1 MIFGLL
7 QVGLGLVLFALA
19 YAIGGAAWL
28 LAWPAW
34 SVALVG
40 LGYLGL
46 GARVFGKRAHDG
58 RLTPWIVVLLLPY
71 FAVAWAL
78 WQLKSRWGGERP
90 WDEVAPGVRLG
101 RRPLSRAELPPDTAC
116 VVDLTSEFPRAC
128 PELGLR
134 YVCLPTLD
142 TSVATDDELAALVES
157 LAEDEGP
164 LFVHCAMGHGR
175 SATVAAALLIRRGL
189 CDSVDEAI
197 RTLKQARPKVRLHG
211 VQRATVE
218 RLANDR
224 AWVGRRALSPAHRG
238 A

>member
-19 YAIGGAAWL
+19 YALGGFAWL

-40 LGYLGL
+40 AGYLGL
-46 GARVFGKRAHDG
+46 GPRVFGKRAHDG
-58 RLTPWIVVLLLPY
+58 TLSTWRVLLILPY

-78 WQLKSRWGGERP
+78 WQLKSRLRSERP
-90 WDEVAPGVRLG
+90 WNEVAPGVRLG
-101 RRPLSRAELPPDTAC
+101 RRPLCREELPPDTAC

-142 TSVATDDELAALVES
+142 TSVATDAELAALVES
-157 LAEDEGP
+157 LAVEEGP
-164 LFVHCAMGHGR
+164 LYLHCAMGHGR

-189 CDSVDEAI
+189 CANVDEAVAMLE
-197 RTLKQARPKVRLHG
+197 RARPAVHLHG
-211 VQRATVE
+211 VQRAAVE
-218 RLANDR
+218 RLAGEAAR
-224 AWVGRRALSPAHRG
+224 LRQGSVRSA
-238 A
+238 